1 MSASQQVASHI
12 AAKTANVATYG
23 GSGAAVVFG
32 LTPSE
37 WQVIGIIGGL
47 VTAVAGFG
55 LSWWYKHQHLKIVRR
70 DRSDD
75 E

>member
-1 MSASQQVASHI
+1 MSATQEAAS
-12 AAKTANVATYG
+12 AAAVKAANLATYG

-47 VTAVAGFG
+47 VTAVAGFL
-55 LSWWYKHQHLKIVRR
+55 LSWWYKHQHLKVAKG
-70 DRSDD
+70 DD
-75 E
+75 D

>member
-1 MSASQQVASHI
+1 MSAPHEAASAAAIKVA
-12 AAKTANVATYG
+12 NLATYG

-47 VTAVAGFG
+47 LTAVGGFL
-55 LSWWYKHQHLKIVRR
+55 LSWWYKHQHLKIAKG
-70 DRSDD
+70 D